1 MNKLNRH
8 SSLLS
13 LMILLLIS
21 VFIPSCDRLN
31 KDPLFIGTWQ
41 HKDIVDTGDLVFNTT
56 RTLILTKTTY
66 EEIYMLQR
74 YNSDAVLSIIGFKGG
89 LSTKGSEMTFNLE
102 EIGTCVKDASQNC
115 TDQVVFYGQG
125 TQYYIDNIQY
135 FRLIIEGEYEADE
148 NYLQLKRDTN
158 GDGDMED
165 NGESIEF
172 QRI

>member
-1 MNKLNRH
+1 MNRIKRQ

-13 LMILLLIS
+13 LRIILLIS
-21 VFIPSCDRLN
+21 VIIPSCDKIN
-31 KDPLFIGTWQ
+31 KDTLYIGTWQ
-41 HKDIVDTGDLVFNTT
+41 HKDVVDTGDLVFNTT
-56 RTLILTKTTY
+56 RTLILTRTTY

-74 YNSDAVLSIIGFKGG
+74 YNSDVVLSIIGFKGE
-89 LSTKGSEMTFNLE
+89 LSVKGTEMTFSLM

-115 TDQVVFYGQG
+115 TDQVIFHGRG
-125 TQYYIDNIQY
+125 TQYYNDNIQY
-135 FRLIIEGEYEADE
+135 FRLTIKGEYEADE
-148 NYLQLKRDTN
+148 NVLQLKRDTN